1 MLGRMFGHT
10 QLMQKTLD
18 VAWMRNEVIA
28 HNISNVDTPG
38 YKSRG
43 IAFEDEFRAALLR
56 DRDTSL
62 PRPQI
67 SLRRHAS
74 SPAIQDVPSAFGTRT
89 RDKHIHMTPQRVSPL
104 DVQPRMFTQTNTAMK
119 MDGNNVDIDHEMNE
133 AAKNTIY
140 YYTMLNKVS
149 SELGRLRTTVRD
161 IR

>member
-1 MLGRMFGHT
+1 MFNHA

-18 VAWMRNEVIA
+18 VSWMRNEVIA

-43 IAFEDEFRAALLR
+43 LAFEDEFRAALLR
-56 DRDTSL
+56 PEDTSL
-62 PRPQI
+62 PRLNI
-67 SLRRHAS
+67 SLRRLSS
-74 SPAIQDVPSAFGTRT
+74 SPAIQEVPSAFGTRT
-89 RDKHIHMTPQRVSPL
+89 REKHIHMLPQQRNPM

-149 SELGRLRTTVRD
+149 SELGRLRTVMRD

>member
-1 MLGRMFGHT
+1 MFGHS
-10 QLMQKTLD
+10 QLIQKTLD

-43 IAFEDEFRAALLR
+43 LAFEDEFRAALLR
-56 DRDTSL
+56 ERDNSL

-74 SPAIQDVPSAFGTRT
+74 SEAIQETPRAFGTRT
-89 RDKHIHMTPQRVSPL
+89 RDKHFPLGAPQHRNPL
-104 DVQPRMFTQTNTAMK
+104 DVQPRLFTQTNTTMK

-140 YYTMLNKVS
+140 YYTMLNKMS
-149 SELGRLRTTVRD
+149 SELGRLRTVVRD

>member
-1 MLGRMFGHT
+1 MFSHT

-18 VAWMRNEVIA
+18 AAWMRNEVIA
-28 HNISNVDTPG
+28 HNVANVDTPG
-38 YKSRG
+38 FKSRG
-43 IAFEDEFRAALLR
+43 LAFEDEFRAALLR

-62 PRPQI
+62 PRPNI

-74 SPAIQDVPSAFGTRT
+74 SQAIQDGPDLSGRMT
-89 RDKHIHMTPQRVSPL
+89 RDRHFPLGPRHRSPL
-104 DVQPRMFTQTNTAMK
+104 DVQPSLFTRTDTTMK
-119 MDGNNVDIDHEMNE
+119 MDGNNVDIDREMNE

-140 YYTMLNKVS
+140 YYTMLNKIS